1 MQRLR
6 YSADKNRKVRLSRF
20 YSTVFYTADTAQSD
34 FSEEIF
40 YPQKTQRKSRRISSG
55 FKNLELKMHT
65 KNIHTHTR
73 ARMNFQERF
82 DRDAEDMCARVIT
95 KLSLIFCF
103 SGVFFS
109 THEREKEKKATTFF
123 QQRKRK
129 KEQPLFSFFL
139 YALFFLVFLSVV
151 CSTLDTFFPFLFLI
165 LPLRIPSTVVV
176 VVVVVAR
183 RLRRRNTFPSR
194 VSIAVRCSREKRRFL
209 EREKSAQGKRSYIL
223 KR

>member
-1 MQRLR
+1 MRSFLLFW
-6 YSADKNRKVRLSRF
+6 SGVVCLTFSRP
-20 YSTVFYTADTAQSD
+20 
-34 FSEEIF
+34 
-40 YPQKTQRKSRRISSG
+40 PQKTQRKSRRISSV

-73 ARMNFQERF
+73 AHE
-82 DRDAEDMCARVIT
+82 
-95 KLSLIFCF
+95 F
-103 SGVFFS
+103 SGAFRSRRGRYVCASDHKTLSYFLFFGCIFFN
-109 THEREKEKKATTFF
+109 TREREREKSNHLFSTKKEKKRAATF
-123 QQRKRK
+123 
-129 KEQPLFSFFL
+129 LFFL
-139 YALFFLVFLSVV
+139 FVLFFLVFLSVV

-176 VVVVVAR
+176 VVVVAR

-209 EREKSAQGKRSYIL
+209 KREKSAQGKRSYIL